1 MFVNVKLII
10 TKNKKMK
17 EFLAQFG
24 IDLGFLLSGT
34 FGGLLLV
41 SKSNKKTL
49 RDNLLAIV
57 GGAASANYMTPL
69 LIEWFKI
76 SQNTQFACAFLL
88 GFTGLK
94 GVEYCMDRFF
104 NKELKQETDGN
115 DMVQG

>member
-1 MFVNVKLII
+1 
-10 TKNKKMK
+10 MK

-49 RDNLLAIV
+49 RDNLFAIV
-57 GGAASANYMTPL
+57 GGAASANYITPL
-69 LIEWFKI
+69 AVEWFKI
-76 SQNTQFACAFLL
+76 STNTQFAVAFLL
-88 GFTGLK
+88 GFAGLK
-94 GVEYCMDRFF
+94 GVEYFTDKFF
-104 NKELKQETDGN
+104 NKETKKEDGN